1 MPTRKTVFVLFCL
14 LFTVVSAL
22 AAEKP
27 KVRTIT
33 AFVKLDRVNHRQQVQ
48 RTLSF
53 LRTVKSAYE
62 KAGYEVQTI
71 RITTQPF
78 WEVTS
83 GLTEEEALRF
93 WRDYDALAQKEGF
106 SAAIGPAVFSDTDD
120 MRRVDFLIEVL
131 RTSKNLSG
139 SVIVGGEDGVYWNSV
154 RASARVIKQLAETT
168 PRSQGNFQFAATA
181 LVPEGTP
188 FYPGS
193 FHTGEGRQFAIGLQS
208 ARVVAEAFRSE
219 RNFNAAKEKLKSLME
234 GHTQEIERIARGLVA
249 ETRWEFLGVDLS
261 PAPLK
266 EDSIAAAIESLTG
279 ARIGTAGT
287 MSAAATITE
296 ALRGISVKRAGF
308 SGLMLPVLEDTVL
321 ARRWSEG
328 TLTLD
333 SLLSYSAVCGT
344 GLDVVPLPGDV
355 TEQQLARIIGDVAS
369 LAVKLRKPLSV
380 RLLPVA
386 GKKAGQM
393 TDFDSPYLVNTV
405 LQAVHKD

>member
-1 MPTRKTVFVLFCL
+1 M
-14 LFTVVSAL
+14 AGG

-33 AFVKLDRVNHRQQVQ
+33 AFVKLDRANHRQQMQ
-48 RTLSF
+48 QTLSF
-53 LRTVKSAYE
+53 LRTAKSAYE

-71 RITTQPF
+71 RVTTQPF
-78 WEVTS
+78 WQVTS

-93 WRDYDALAQKEGF
+93 WRDFDALAQKEGF
-106 SAAIGPAVFSDTDD
+106 AASIGPAVFSDNDD
-120 MRRVDFLIEVL
+120 MRRVDFLVEVL
-131 RTSKNLSG
+131 RTSKNLNG
-139 SVIVGGEDGVYWNSV
+139 SVIVGGEDGVYWNAV
-154 RASARVIKQLAETT
+154 RASARVMKQLAEST

-181 LVPEGTP
+181 FVPEGTP

-193 FHTGEGRQFAIGLQS
+193 FHTGEGQQFAIGLQS
-208 ARVVAEAFRSE
+208 ASLVAEAFRNE
-219 RNFNAAKEKLKSLME
+219 RDFKAAGGKLKSLLE
-234 GHTQEIERIARGLVA
+234 DRAQEIERIARGLVA
-249 ETRWEFLGVDLS
+249 DTRWDFLGIDLS

-266 EDSIAAAIESLTG
+266 DDSIAAAIESLTG

-287 MSAAATITE
+287 MSAAATVTE
-296 ALRGISVKRAGF
+296 ALRSASIKRAGF

-355 TEQQLARIIGDVAS
+355 TEQQLTRIIGDVAS

-393 TDFDSPYLVNTV
+393 TDFDSPYLVNTA
-405 LQAVHKD
+405 LQPILKD